1 MPTNIY
7 DNKYHYQKDLGSGGF
22 GRVFLAKEEVSGKPV
37 AIKELNSGQGVAK
50 ASIIREIK
58 AISAANFSQ
67 TMPAVSLASMPL
79 SISMRV
85 TIEI

>member
-1 MPTNIY
+1 MSFEPDKITR
-7 DNKYHYQKDLGSGGF
+7 DEVLGAV
-22 GRVFLAKEEVSGKPV
+22 RKIQEEGYRFRSV
-37 AIKELNSGQGVAK
+37 AY
-50 ASIIREIK
+50 
-58 AISAANFSQ
+58 FSQ